1 MERDFLLGSM
11 LKGQE
16 ATVLNWKKVGL
27 DWTQEEIFYEEG
39 GEKLGRVAQ
48 KSCGCPVMGSVQGQ
62 VGWGFEQI
70 DLVEDVPVHGRGVG
84 LGVPYR
90 LLLTQ
95 TILWFYVS
103 MILWIT

>member
-1 MERDFLLGSM
+1 
-11 LKGQE
+11 
-16 ATVLNWKKVGL
+16 
-27 DWTQEEIFYEEG
+27 
-39 GEKLGRVAQ
+39 
-48 KSCGCPVMGSVQGQ
+48 MGSVQGQ

-95 TILWFYVS
+95 TIL
-103 MILWIT
+103 